1 MTKIAILGK
10 GTAGALSVSHFRK
23 YMPDAEIDWYYDP
36 DKPTQAVGEG
46 SVVQFPSD
54 LFNTM
59 NFTYSDLKKIDG
71 TMKTGIEKRNWG
83 QKYQIFDD
91 TFNPP
96 FIAYHFNALKL
107 QSYIFDFYKESV
119 NQIEKNVSNKNVDA
133 DYIIDCSGKPN
144 LDTDTSFERSKYIPV
159 NSVHVTQCYWD
170 KPDFQHTKAIAMK
183 YGWVFA
189 IPLMNRCSIG
199 YLYNKDINTLD
210 DIKEDAQS
218 IFKDLNLNPSKD
230 HNTFDFSNYYRKQNY
245 VGNVAYN
252 GNASFFLEPLQ
263 AQSIAMINMTV
274 RYAYDIINGNGGTD
288 KFNKMY
294 EFDVAASENIIM
306 MHYFAGSRFKTP
318 FWEYAEERG
327 VRCMERAAKDP
338 KFIQAFKDASK
349 FESLIDVTDN
359 KSNLGSYIFWGPL
372 FFYQNVKGLDIEDK
386 FEALLKSL

>member
-23 YMPDAEIDWYYDP
+23 YMPHAEIDWYYDP

-46 SVVQFPSD
+46 SVVQFPSN
-54 LFNTM
+54 LFNSM

-71 TMKTGIEKRNWG
+71 TMKTGIEKHNWG
-83 QKYQIFDD
+83 KKYQVFDD
-91 TFNPP
+91 TFTPP

-107 QSYIFDFYKESV
+107 QSYIFDFYKDSV
-119 NQIEKNVSNKNVDA
+119 NQIEKNVTNKDIDA

-189 IPLMNRCSIG
+189 IPLLNRCSIG
-199 YLYNKDINTLD
+199 YLYNRDINTLE
-210 DIKEDAQS
+210 DIKEDVQS
-218 IFKDLNLNPSKD
+218 IFKDLNLTPSTD

-245 VGNVAYN
+245 IGNVAYN

-263 AQSIAMINMTV
+263 AQSIGMMDMTV
-274 RYAYDIINGNGGTD
+274 RYAYDIINRNGDTD

-294 EFDVAASENIIM
+294 EFDVAASENVIM
-306 MHYFAGSRFKTP
+306 MHYFAGSRFNTP
-318 FWEYAEERG
+318 FWDFAEERG
-327 VRCMERAAKDP
+327 ARCMERAVKDP
-338 KFIQAFKDASK
+338 KFVQAFKDVSK
-349 FESLIDVTDN
+349 FDSLIDVTDN
-359 KSNLGSYIFWGPL
+359 KSNLGGYIFWGPL
-372 FFYQNVKGLDIEDK
+372 FFYQNVKGLGIEDK
-386 FEALLKSL
+386 FQVLIDKS

>member
-159 NSVHVTQCYWD
+159 
-170 KPDFQHTKAIAMK
+170 F
-183 YGWVFA
+183 
-189 IPLMNRCSIG
+189 
-199 YLYNKDINTLD
+199 
-210 DIKEDAQS
+210 IK
-218 IFKDLNLNPSKD
+218 K
-230 HNTFDFSNYYRKQNY
+230 
-245 VGNVAYN
+245 
-252 GNASFFLEPLQ
+252 
-263 AQSIAMINMTV
+263 
-274 RYAYDIINGNGGTD
+274 
-288 KFNKMY
+288 
-294 EFDVAASENIIM
+294 
-306 MHYFAGSRFKTP
+306 
-318 FWEYAEERG
+318 
-327 VRCMERAAKDP
+327 
-338 KFIQAFKDASK
+338 
-349 FESLIDVTDN
+349 
-359 KSNLGSYIFWGPL
+359 
-372 FFYQNVKGLDIEDK
+372 
-386 FEALLKSL
+386 